1 MLGFENGGFE
11 VFVRRY
17 KYISMCVYAYMLMSR
32 SNNQGFENA
41 GF

>member
-17 KYISMCVYAYMLMSR
+17 KYISICIYTNVVI
-32 SNNQGFENA
+32 
-41 GF
+41 